1 MADVDDFLL
10 LLLPCLDGTRDHHAQ
25 LDCMREKLA
34 DRETLF
40 GVEPAPPPD
49 THERERWLT
58 ENLQRGL
65 EFLRQAGLLEA
76 P

>member
-1 MADVDDFLL
+1 
-10 LLLPCLDGTRDHHAQ
+10 
-25 LDCMREKLA
+25 MREKLA